1 MFCFLQ
7 AHEFGHPDFDNY
19 NSTGMFGYS
28 LQGWLTYGKTKLS
41 NLYFTYELHRR
52 MRLAGIEDVDV
63 NAVHPVS
70 LFLAFFGNIFWQFFC
85 NFWQFLAMVCMGNW
99 TDGVFCAQGIV
110 DTELPRSLSLNFY
123 PLLRSTGGLITPAQ
137 GARGQIDA
145 CIGDEWEGIS
155 GKYVAEQSGPGGSEV
170 GPGGKKGVFKVTESS
185 KYSYDQEAA
194 ARLWKVSK
202 ALTGASWEA
211 LGEGK
216 VEKESMAVSS
226 WM

>member
-1 MFCFLQ
+1 MFCEQ
-7 AHEFGHPDFDNY
+7 AHEFGHPDFDNH

-52 MRLAGIEDVDV
+52 MRLAGIDDVDV

-70 LFLAFFGNIFWQFFC
+70 LFLAIFG

-99 TDGVFCAQGIV
+99 NDGVFCAQGIV

-145 CIGDEWEGIS
+145 CIGDAWEGIS

-185 KYSYDQEAA
+185 KYSYDAEAA

-202 ALTGASWEA
+202 TLTGASWEA

>member
-1 MFCFLQ
+1 
-7 AHEFGHPDFDNY
+7 
-19 NSTGMFGYS
+19 
-28 LQGWLTYGKTKLS
+28 
-41 NLYFTYELHRR
+41 
-52 MRLAGIEDVDV
+52 
-63 NAVHPVS
+63 
-70 LFLAFFGNIFWQFFC
+70 
-85 NFWQFLAMVCMGNW
+85 MVCMGNW
-99 TDGVFCAQGIV
+99 NDGVFCAQGIV

-155 GKYVAEQSGPGGSEV
+155 GKYIAEQSGPGGSEV

-185 KYSYDQEAA
+185 KYSYDAEAA

>member
-1 MFCFLQ
+1 MTDGVFCEQ
-7 AHEFGHPDFDNY
+7 AHEFGHPDFDNH

-52 MRLAGIEDVDV
+52 MRLAGIDDVDV

-70 LFLAFFGNIFWQFFC
+70 LFLAIFG

-99 TDGVFCAQGIV
+99 NDGVFCAQGIV

-185 KYSYDQEAA
+185 KYSYDAEAA

-202 ALTGASWEA
+202 TLTGASWEA

>member
-1 MFCFLQ
+1 MFCEQ
-7 AHEFGHPDFDNY
+7 AHEFGHPDFDNH

-52 MRLAGIEDVDV
+52 MRLAGIDDVDV

-70 LFLAFFGNIFWQFFC
+70 LFLAIFG

-99 TDGVFCAQGIV
+99 NDGVFCAQGIV

-185 KYSYDQEAA
+185 KYSYDAEAA

>member
-1 MFCFLQ
+1 MVI
-7 AHEFGHPDFDNY
+7 FG
-19 NSTGMFGYS
+19 
-28 LQGWLTYGKTKLS
+28 
-41 NLYFTYELHRR
+41 
-52 MRLAGIEDVDV
+52 
-63 NAVHPVS
+63 
-70 LFLAFFGNIFWQFFC
+70 IFWH
-85 NFWQFLAMVCMGNW
+85 FLAMVCMDNC

-145 CIGDEWEGIS
+145 CIGDAWEGIS

>member
-7 AHEFGHPDFDNY
+7 AHEFGHPDFDNH

-52 MRLAGIEDVDV
+52 MRLAGIDDVDV

-70 LFLAFFGNIFWQFFC
+70 LFLAIFG

-99 TDGVFCAQGIV
+99 NDGVFCAQGIV

-145 CIGDEWEGIS
+145 CIGDAWEGIS

>member
-1 MFCFLQ
+1 MFCSQLITYFLFMYALMTWTYGIGAPTGLFVPSLAVGAAGGQ
-7 AHEFGHPDFDNY
+7 IVGRVVRAMVM
-19 NSTGMFGYS
+19 STGSDIVVDLHAYAVMVS
-28 LQGWLTYGKTKLS
+28 L
-41 NLYFTYELHRR
+41 F
-52 MRLAGIEDVDV
+52 
-63 NAVHPVS
+63 
-70 LFLAFFGNIFWQFFC
+70 LFLAFFWQ
-85 NFWQFLAMVCMGNW
+85 FWQFLAMVCVGNW

-145 CIGDEWEGIS
+145 CIGDAWEGIS

>member
-1 MFCFLQ
+1 MFCEQ
-7 AHEFGHPDFDNY
+7 AHEFGHPDFDNH

-52 MRLAGIEDVDV
+52 MRLAGIDDVDV

-70 LFLAFFGNIFWQFFC
+70 LFLAIFG

-99 TDGVFCAQGIV
+99 NDGVFCAQGIV

-170 GPGGKKGVFKVTESS
+170 GPGGKKGVFKITESS

>member
-1 MFCFLQ
+1 MFCSQ
-7 AHEFGHPDFDNY
+7 AHEFGHPDFDNH

-52 MRLAGIEDVDV
+52 MRLAGIDDVDV

-70 LFLAFFGNIFWQFFC
+70 LFLANFC
-85 NFWQFLAMVCMGNW
+85 YFLANFCYFWQFLAMVCMGNS

-185 KYSYDQEAA
+185 KYSYDAEAA

-211 LGEGK
+211 LGEVK

>member
-1 MFCFLQ
+1 MFCEQ
-7 AHEFGHPDFDNY
+7 AHEFGHPDFDNH

-52 MRLAGIEDVDV
+52 MRLAGIDDVDV

-70 LFLAFFGNIFWQFFC
+70 LFLAIFG

-99 TDGVFCAQGIV
+99 NDGVFCAQGIV

-155 GKYVAEQSGPGGSEV
+155 GKYIAEQSGPGGSEV

-185 KYSYDQEAA
+185 KYSYDAEAA

>member
-1 MFCFLQ
+1 M
-7 AHEFGHPDFDNY
+7 A
-19 NSTGMFGYS
+19 
-28 LQGWLTYGKTKLS
+28 
-41 NLYFTYELHRR
+41 
-52 MRLAGIEDVDV
+52 I
-63 NAVHPVS
+63 
-70 LFLAFFGNIFWQFFC
+70 FGNFWQFLAI
-85 NFWQFLAMVCMGNW
+85 FWHFLAMVCMGNC
-99 TDGVFCAQGIV
+99 TDGVFCVQGIV

-145 CIGDEWEGIS
+145 CIGDAWEGIS

-185 KYSYDQEAA
+185 KYSYDAEAA

>member
-1 MFCFLQ
+1 
-7 AHEFGHPDFDNY
+7 
-19 NSTGMFGYS
+19 
-28 LQGWLTYGKTKLS
+28 
-41 NLYFTYELHRR
+41 
-52 MRLAGIEDVDV
+52 
-63 NAVHPVS
+63 
-70 LFLAFFGNIFWQFFC
+70 
-85 NFWQFLAMVCMGNW
+85 LAMVCVGNW

-145 CIGDEWEGIS
+145 CIGDAWEGIS